1 MSAPTLFATEAISV
15 SVAWTNLLQLG
26 CLGLLAWYGW
36 GTVLRRRAA
45 GLEILPE
52 TPHRLVPWDG
62 GLTLAS
68 ALLYF
73 GLAQIGGVIL
83 TQIVFELNDPSA
95 APLNAEVQTKTNP
108 QWMIALFQANSL
120 LSYISV
126 AVVAALLVAAARA
139 RADDFGLALADWRR
153 YLKIGVAGFA
163 VLLPPVML
171 LQVVLNAVWMDS
183 QHPIIVAYRA
193 SRDPRLLLWCT
204 VAAVFVAPFV
214 EEFFF
219 RGILQGWLERLIAKG
234 REAQMSELAA
244 SDETAI
250 EVRTPDRSPAP
261 ILFTATLFA
270 LMHLGSGPDVIPL
283 FFLAL
288 GLGYLYRQTH
298 SIWPGFIVHT
308 LLNAWSMV
316 ALVLMP

>member
-1 MSAPTLFATEAISV
+1 MSAPPLFAAEAV
-15 SVAWTNLLQLG
+15 SVPIAWTNLLQLG

-45 GLEILPE
+45 GLEILPA
-52 TPHRLVPWDG
+52 TPRRPVPWDG

-68 ALLYF
+68 ALVYF
-73 GLAQIGGVIL
+73 GLAQIGGAIL
-83 TQIVFELNDPSA
+83 TQFLFQQNGSSA
-95 APLNAEVQTKTNP
+95 GPLDAEAQTTTNP

-126 AVVAALLVAAARA
+126 AAVAALLVAAAHA
-139 RADDFGLALADWRR
+139 RVDDFGLALAGWRR
-153 YLKIGVAGFA
+153 NLKIGIIGLA

-171 LQVVLNAVWMDS
+171 LQVVLNSVWMES
-183 QHPIIVAYRA
+183 QHPIIIAYRA
-193 SRDPRLLLWCT
+193 SRDPQLLLWCT

-219 RGILQGWLERLIAKG
+219 RGILQGWLERLIAKD
-234 REAQMSELAA
+234 REAQASEFAV
-244 SDETAI
+244 SDEAALET
-250 EVRTPDRSPAP
+250 RMPDRSPAP

-270 LMHLGSGPDVIPL
+270 LMHLGSGPDVVPL

-308 LLNAWSMV
+308 LLNAWSMA
-316 ALVLMP
+316 ALVLMQ